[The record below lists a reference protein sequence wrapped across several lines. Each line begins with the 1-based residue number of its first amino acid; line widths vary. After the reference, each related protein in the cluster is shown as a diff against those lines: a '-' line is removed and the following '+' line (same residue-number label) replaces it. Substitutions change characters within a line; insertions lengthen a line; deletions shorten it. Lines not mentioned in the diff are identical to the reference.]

1 MRVGRGSSCGEETE
15 SESTCPVIREARD
28 GMGSLGESV
37 ATAGKVAAIGQG
49 RRALGVGPVGG
60 IRYGKM
66 VVLFCSSMELK
77 VFPEGDHMKAIFAPK
92 GSRAPGGK
100 FKAAG
105 TLGIT
110 GIGEF

>member
-1 MRVGRGSSCGEETE
+1 M
-15 SESTCPVIREARD
+15 
-28 GMGSLGESV
+28 V
-37 ATAGKVAAIGQG
+37 A
-49 RRALGVGPVGG
+49 
-60 IRYGKM
+60 
-66 VVLFCSSMELK
+66 LFCSSTGLK

-92 GSRAPGGK
+92 GSGAPGGK